1 MERSFQIIVLIDIV
15 GSTKLAERVGDVRV
29 AEIMRVYDRIFRGLL
44 IKWSGREIDK
54 TDGALLLFESMEHAL
69 RYVTEYHRLV
79 EQHLKLQSRV
89 GIHCGHVVMRHN
101 SSAYIER
108 GAKPVEVDGAQ
119 KSVTAR
125 IMSVARGGQTL
136 MSKRAGEYASS
147 VRGSLVLRDV
157 GAWKLKGV
165 ERPVSLYAVGADP
178 ARLQRPRETD
188 KARLVRR
195 PRLTRAERVR
205 RAVAVLSWP
214 VGALS
219 LYAVLAVL
227 AFLERAGQLDTAIW
241 YGLYWAVQGALRA
254 LVSLLSLP

>member
-15 GSTKLAERVGDVRV
+15 GSTRLAERVGDVRV

-44 IKWSGREIDK
+44 IKWKGREIDK
-54 TDGALLLFESMEHAL
+54 TDGALLLFDSMSDAL
-69 RYVTEYHRLV
+69 QYVTEYHRLV
-79 EQHLKLQSRV
+79 EKHLKLQSRV

-119 KSVTAR
+119 KAVTAR

-147 VRGSLVLRDV
+147 VRGNLILRDV
-157 GAWKLKGV
+157 GSWKLKGV
-165 ERPVSLYAVGADP
+165 VHPVSLYAVGADP
-178 ARLQRPRETD
+178 ARLQRPKETD
-188 KARLVRR
+188 KAKLVRR
-195 PRLTRAERVR
+195 PRLTRAERIK
-205 RAVAVLSWP
+205 RAVTVLLWP

-241 YGLYWAVQGALRA
+241 YSLFWAVHGALVR
-254 LVSLLSLP
+254 LVSLLSLL

>member
-1 MERSFQIIVLIDIV
+1 MERSFQILVLIDIV
-15 GSTKLAERVGDVRV
+15 GSTRLAERVGDVRV

-44 IKWSGREIDK
+44 IKWKGREIDK
-54 TDGALLLFESMEHAL
+54 TDGALLLFESMSDAL
-69 RYVTEYHRLV
+69 QYVTEYHRLV
-79 EQHLKLQSRV
+79 EKHLKLQSRV
-89 GIHCGHVVMRHN
+89 GIHCGHIVMRHN

-119 KSVTAR
+119 KAVTAR
-125 IMSVARGGQTL
+125 LMSVARGGQTL

-147 VRGSLVLRDV
+147 VRGNLILRDV
-157 GAWKLKGV
+157 GSWKLKGV
-165 ERPVSLYAVGADP
+165 VHPVSLYAVGADP

-188 KARLVRR
+188 KAKIVRR
-195 PRLTRAERVR
+195 PRLTRAERLR
-205 RAVAVLSWP
+205 RAVTVLLWP

-241 YGLYWAVQGALRA
+241 YSLYWAVHGALVR
-254 LVSLLSLP
+254 LVSLLSLL